1 MILETTLA
9 FCVVL
14 LSLSVLVGLVGMFR
28 SRDDASRA
36 VVSDLLYFSV
46 VGLLAAFGVLLGSAV
61 VEDAIMAAA
70 LLGVL
75 ATVSLSRIIT
85 RGRR

>member
-1 MILETTLA
+1 MILQATLA
-9 FCVVL
+9 LSVAL
-14 LSLSVLVGLVGMFR
+14 LSLSVLVGLVGLSR
-28 SRDDASRA
+28 ARDDASRA

-75 ATVSLSRIIT
+75 ATVSLARIIT
-85 RGRR
+85 RGHR